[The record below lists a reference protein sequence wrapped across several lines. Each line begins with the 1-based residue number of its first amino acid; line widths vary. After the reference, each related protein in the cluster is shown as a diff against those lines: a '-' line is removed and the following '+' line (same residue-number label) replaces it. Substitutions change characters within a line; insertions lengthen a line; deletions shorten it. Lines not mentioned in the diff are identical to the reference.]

1 MLVISCGMMRSGSTL
16 QYQLAVELLQRAGR
30 GEGIG
35 EVRHTICQDLEAQT
49 HGQTH
54 VVKVHKRQLL
64 DGVPAA
70 IADGYATGLYISR
83 DIRDVAVS
91 LMNMRQISFE
101 RLIFR
106 SGEVQQALRDYE
118 AWTALPQMLISQ
130 YEVMMADL
138 THEVQRIAAHLQIDI
153 SPETAAEIA
162 DQYDLKRQKQRIQA
176 WKSDPS
182 YDASQHD
189 PNTLLHHNHI
199 RSGETQQWRSVLTP
213 MQIAYLEYIAG
224 DWLRSQN
231 YELSQ
236 PQWRQSLSRLFFLK
250 EKVRRKWYSLS
261 RRWTSKSAVSPNA
274 RI

>member
-35 EVRHTICQDLEAQT
+35 EVRNTTCQDLEAQT
-49 HGQTH
+49 HGHVH

-64 DGVPAA
+64 AGVSDA

-101 RLIFR
+101 RLMFR
-106 SGEVQQALRDYE
+106 SGEVEQALRDYE
-118 AWTALPQMLISQ
+118 AWTALPGILISQ

-138 THEVQRIAAHLQIDI
+138 AQEVQRIARHLNIDL
-153 SPETAAEIA
+153 SPGTAAEIA
-162 DQYDLKRQKQRIQA
+162 DKYDLKRQQKRIQA
-176 WKSDPS
+176 WKADPN

-199 RSGETQQWRSVLTP
+199 RSGETQQWRTVLTP
-213 MQIAYLEYIAG
+213 IQIAYLEYMAG
-224 DWLRSQN
+224 DWLRSQG

-236 PQWRQSLSRLFFLK
+236 PQWRQQLSRAVFLK
-250 EKVRRKWYSLS
+250 EKVRRKWNALS
-261 RRWTSKSAVSPNA
+261 RRWSARTA
-274 RI
+274 